1 MPDRY
6 SLPLL
11 PAMNACIPLDVVGKD
26 QSLQKKQGGYIIH
39 CIEWA
44 RVDVITVLQWS
55 LVRPTIRR
63 SDSTSSF
70 ICLGN
75 LVFFEWAPTNV
86 LVLWY

>member
-1 MPDRY
+1 
-6 SLPLL
+6 
-11 PAMNACIPLDVVGKD
+11 MNACIPLDVVGKD